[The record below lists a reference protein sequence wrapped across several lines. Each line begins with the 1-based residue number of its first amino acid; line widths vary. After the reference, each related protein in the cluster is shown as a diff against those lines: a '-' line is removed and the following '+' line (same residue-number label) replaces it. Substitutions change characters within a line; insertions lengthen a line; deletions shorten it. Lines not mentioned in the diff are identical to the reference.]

1 MQTIFFAKAIQ
12 PHIENI
18 LPHLNIYFFTVLL
31 YPADKPTNPM
41 RKKLTLPL
49 GPLTDEWSPFNQPK
63 PKKRSKK
70 KRRGMGRISRASMMS
85 GAASRLG
92 GNGGGSDSDA
102 NKNGRGSRA
111 FASEN
116 VGNSR
121 SIGGGG
127 AGAASGG
134 KKSVGFM
141 PQDDDRSGSGSSK
154 RSYIT
159 VEDIYPFAAQVT
171 PKVYKENLSSG
182 RALITRKVDNWM
194 TFEEYTKYTE

>member
-1 MQTIFFAKAIQ
+1 
-12 PHIENI
+12 
-18 LPHLNIYFFTVLL
+18 
-31 YPADKPTNPM
+31 
-41 RKKLTLPL
+41 
-49 GPLTDEWSPFNQPK
+49 
-63 PKKRSKK
+63 
-70 KRRGMGRISRASMMS
+70 MS

-92 GNGGGSDSDA
+92 GGGAGDSDG
-102 NKNGRGSRA
+102 NRNGRGSRA
-111 FASEN
+111 VGGED
-116 VGNSR
+116 VGNGR
-121 SIGGGG
+121 GGGGG
-127 AGAASGG
+127 ASTNG

-141 PQDDDRSGSGSSK
+141 TQEDDRSGSGSSK